1 VDPKASPEVV
11 KAAYLALAKKYSND
25 ERQLRRL
32 NAAKSILF
40 DEDLR
45 AEHDHKSVKKGKVVG
60 NYRILKQIAEGG
72 FGITYEA
79 EHIGTGCTVCI
90 KHASHISASDE
101 ALLLSEARSCWDLRH
116 WGIPAM
122 RDILTMPDKSLALV
136 MSYVPGPTLAE
147 ILEKPKYQN
156 GLDPEHVAWI
166 TDRCLNILKY
176 LHFNGVVHG
185 DVKPQNIII
194 QPTDHT
200 AVLVDYGLSAVKPSR
215 KDGAKEFTPLFA
227 APEQEM
233 GGVLLPQSDFYS
245 LAMTM
250 IFALGGDIEHIK
262 VPGTTPNGMCGFIKR
277 LIKREVL
284 SRPDW
289 KEEDLCETF
298 REIREGDFGRTYS
311 NMKPLKI

>member
-1 VDPKASPEVV
+1 MTRNFKELEARMPKEN
-11 KAAYLALAKKYSND
+11 LARAEARAKK
-25 ERQLRRL
+25 
-32 NAAKSILF
+32 IL
-40 DEDLR
+40 
-45 AEHDHKSVKKGKVVG
+45 
-60 NYRILKQIAEGG
+60 GG
-72 FGITYEA
+72 Y
-79 EHIGTGCTVCI
+79 I
-90 KHASHISASDE
+90 K
-101 ALLLSEARSCWDLRH
+101 
-116 WGIPAM
+116 
-122 RDILTMPDKSLALV
+122 
-136 MSYVPGPTLAE
+136 
-147 ILEKPKYQN
+147 
-156 GLDPEHVAWI
+156 
-166 TDRCLNILKY
+166 
-176 LHFNGVVHG
+176 
-185 DVKPQNIII
+185 QNIII

-215 KDGAKEFTPLFA
+215 KDGAKGFTPLFA